1 MDTCRAPR
9 RYRLL
14 QIAERAKRHGAVI
27 VTTRDPDCFPA
38 PSHLLETRVGPLS
51 GEQTDGLL
59 RLPFRLRQAS
69 QQFRL
74 VYREHLKYL
83 LYVGVARFYVVL
95 PGVMVDE
102 VLLLATARAVVVA
115 RARRVVAMDDFA
127 VIVLPVMALGAA
139 GGADAWRGA
148 VFCGQHGCAA

>member
-1 MDTCRAPR
+1 MQLSPSITWPSQGLRGRSAPTHLR
-9 RYRLL
+9 FVRIVGAAGCNHVLRVELYNFEF
-14 QIAERAKRHGAVI
+14 QILI
-27 VTTRDPDCFPA
+27 LF
-38 PSHLLETRVGPLS
+38 
-51 GEQTDGLL
+51 
-59 RLPFRLRQAS
+59 S